1 MGEKDYDDRIRAVL
15 ITFFRIHAK
24 GIADSREKNM
34 DINGKMIT
42 VIIISDYGFMR
53 EGLRTLVES
62 LPEVT
67 VLGTT
72 NGVLVGKK
80 MVIELAPQLVIVDC
94 TLSNSKGLEFVRILK
109 MERIPARCLAI
120 VESFEDSQKALTL
133 GADGALIKG
142 FTRNDLVRVLKRMI
156 DEPIHTGSCNLSEGG

>member
-1 MGEKDYDDRIRAVL
+1 MMIVSVL
-15 ITFFRIHAK
+15 IYYVFGIYAK
-24 GIADSREKNM
+24 GIDDSRVKTM
-34 DINGKMIT
+34 DINGEKIT
-42 VIIISDYGFMR
+42 AIIISDYGFMR

-80 MVIELAPQLVIVDC
+80 MAIELAPQLVIVDC
-94 TLSNSKGLEFVRILK
+94 TLSNGKGLELVHNIK
-109 MERIPARCLAI
+109 IEGIPTRCLAI
-120 VESFEDSQKALTL
+120 VESFDDSQKAISL
-133 GADGALIKG
+133 GAEGALIKG

-156 DEPIHTGSCNLSEGG
+156 DEPTHTSSNSMSEGG